1 MAQAYLRLYESVA
14 WKKASRPRLA
24 EVADI
29 RADLSRSGA
38 ATLLHTQ
45 AVGQSMAHEDAALQA
60 APL

>member
-1 MAQAYLRLYESVA
+1 MEVVLGDELPNIVVAAQRGDVA
-14 WKKASRPRLA
+14 AFTELVS
-24 EVADI
+24 
-29 RADLSRSGA
+29 SGA